1 MATLNYTTE
10 SRGFEYKDGQYTL
23 TGNKVSK
30 DGTMTVI
37 DGGNAQKTGAFI
49 GSFYVRFE
57 NSQPKITVNNV
68 VSTEIINVIN
78 LINALVAALADE

>member
-30 DGTMTVI
+30 NGAMTTI
-37 DGGNAQKTGAFI
+37 DGGNVHKAGAFL

-57 NSQPKITVNNV
+57 QGQPKITVSNV
-68 VSTEIINVIN
+68 AAAEIVDVIN
-78 LINALVAALADE
+78 HIDALVATLAEE